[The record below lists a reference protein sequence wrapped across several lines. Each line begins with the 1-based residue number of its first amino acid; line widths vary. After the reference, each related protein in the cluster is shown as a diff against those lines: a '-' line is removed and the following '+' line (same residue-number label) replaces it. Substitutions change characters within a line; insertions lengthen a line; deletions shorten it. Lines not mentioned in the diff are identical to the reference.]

1 MKQREFDTSD
11 LGFAYFDMSEADY
24 HQVDLDLVSLPFFSD
39 EKVVILDYFADLTT
53 DKKRYLTDDELKQ
66 FEAYLENPV
75 ETTRLIILAPGKLDS
90 KRRLVKL
97 LKRDGLVLEANPLK
111 EMELKNKSEEL
122 MLESERQMI
131 AKAKEAEERAV
142 KREQEKSELRKQEFE
157 QMIEERN
164 KMIEDL
170 KNRENE
176 LKGREQEIR
185 KKAEEVQIETE
196 KQFSEKAKEIEER
209 AIRLEREKNEMKQ
222 REYDKKLEDQKKL
235 IDELKKK
242 AELGSQQL
250 QGEVQELALE
260 EFLTSNFPIDIINEV
275 KKGERGADAVHI
287 VRNNLLQECG
297 KIIYESK
304 RTKAFS
310 DSWIEKLKED
320 QKIQQAD
327 IAVIVTETMP
337 KDMDRFGLRQGV
349 WVCSFNEIKG
359 LSIVL
364 REMLIKTQSVRIVQE
379 NKGEKKDTSVIFEFF
394 AFFNQFV
401 VFLAQFVVLGDQF
414 GGDKVSFELAHEVV
428 AVAVRRRVR
437 ERDRGDPALDGEGR
451 ERGGGA
457 GLLGAGRARHAGLSR
472 GAGPCWPGAGGEDS
486 RP

>member
-1 MKQREFDTSD
+1 
-11 LGFAYFDMSEADY
+11 MSR
-24 HQVDLDLVSLPFFSD
+24 
-39 EKVVILDYFADLTT
+39 K
-53 DKKRYLTDDELKQ
+53 
-66 FEAYLENPV
+66 
-75 ETTRLIILAPGKLDS
+75 
-90 KRRLVKL
+90 
-97 LKRDGLVLEANPLK
+97 
-111 EMELKNKSEEL
+111 
-122 MLESERQMI
+122 
-131 AKAKEAEERAV
+131 
-142 KREQEKSELRKQEFE
+142 KSELRKQEFE
-157 QMIEERN
+157 QMIEDRN
-164 KMIEDL
+164 KLIEDL

-196 KQFSEKAKEIEER
+196 KQFSEKAVEIEER
-209 AIRLEREKNEMKQ
+209 AVRLEREKNEMKQ
-222 REYDKKLEDQKKL
+222 REYEKKLEDQKKL

-260 EFLTSNFPIDIINEV
+260 EFLTSNFPIDIISEV

-310 DSWIEKLKED
+310 DSWIVKVKDD
-320 QKIQQAD
+320 QKLQQAD

-349 WVCSFNEIKG
+349 WVCSFSEIKG

-379 NKGEKKDTSVIFEFF
+379 NKGEKKDMLYNYLTSNEFVQQIE
-394 AFFNQFV
+394 AIV
-401 VFLAQFVVLGDQF
+401 
-414 GGDKVSFELAHEVV
+414 
-428 AVAVRRRVR
+428 
-437 ERDRGDPALDGEGR
+437 EGFT
-451 ERGGGA
+451 
-457 GLLGAGRARHAGLSR
+457 GLLGDLQKEKNAMERIWSTREKQIRKVLINTSSMYGSIR
-472 GAGPCWPGAGGEDS
+472 GISGNVIGSIKALELPEGEQDEL
-486 RP
+486 

>member
-1 MKQREFDTSD
+1 
-11 LGFAYFDMSEADY
+11 
-24 HQVDLDLVSLPFFSD
+24 
-39 EKVVILDYFADLTT
+39 
-53 DKKRYLTDDELKQ
+53 
-66 FEAYLENPV
+66 
-75 ETTRLIILAPGKLDS
+75 
-90 KRRLVKL
+90 
-97 LKRDGLVLEANPLK
+97 
-111 EMELKNKSEEL
+111 
-122 MLESERQMI
+122 
-131 AKAKEAEERAV
+131 AKEAEERAV

-157 QMIEERN
+157 QMIEDRN
-164 KMIEDL
+164 KLIEDL

-196 KQFSEKAKEIEER
+196 KQFSEKAVEIEER
-209 AIRLEREKNEMKQ
+209 AVRLEREKNEMKQ
-222 REYDKKLEDQKKL
+222 REYEKKLEDQKKL

-260 EFLTSNFPIDIINEV
+260 EFLTSNFPIDIISEV

-310 DSWIEKLKED
+310 DSWIVKVKDD
-320 QKIQQAD
+320 QKLQQAD

-349 WVCSFNEIKG
+349 WVCSFSEIKG

-379 NKGEKKDTSVIFEFF
+379 NKGEKKDMLYNYLTSNEFVQQIE
-394 AFFNQFV
+394 AIV
-401 VFLAQFVVLGDQF
+401 
-414 GGDKVSFELAHEVV
+414 
-428 AVAVRRRVR
+428 
-437 ERDRGDPALDGEGR
+437 EGFT
-451 ERGGGA
+451 
-457 GLLGAGRARHAGLSR
+457 GLLGDLQKEKNAMERIWSTREKQIRKVLINTSSMYGSIR
-472 GAGPCWPGAGGEDS
+472 GISGNVIGSIKALELPEGEQDEL
-486 RP
+486 